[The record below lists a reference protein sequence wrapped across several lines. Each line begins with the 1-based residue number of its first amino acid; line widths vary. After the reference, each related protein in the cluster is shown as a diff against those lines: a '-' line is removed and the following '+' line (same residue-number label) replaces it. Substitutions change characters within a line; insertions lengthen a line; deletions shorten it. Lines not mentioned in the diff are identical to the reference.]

1 MDTVYATCV
10 AFDGRGVLLRGP
22 PGSGKSDLAA
32 RAIESGARLVADDRV
47 TLVRRSVTIIA
58 SAPPSIRGM
67 IELRGLG
74 ILRIDS
80 VEETPVALVVDL
92 AAPHEIERMPE
103 PTRCDILGVELP
115 AIRLAPFEAS
125 ALAKLKLALA
135 NSETP
140 DRWVR

>member
-1 MDTVYATCV
+1 MDPVHATCV
-10 AFDGRGVLLRGP
+10 AFDGQGVLLRGP

-47 TLVRRSVTIIA
+47 TLVRRSATIIA

-74 ILRIDS
+74 ILRIDA
-80 VEETPVALVVDL
+80 VEETPLALVVDL
-92 AAPHEIERMPE
+92 APPREIERLPE
-103 PTRCDILGVELP
+103 PAHCDIMGVALP
-115 AIRLAPFEAS
+115 FIRLAPFEAS
-125 ALAKLKLALA
+125 ALAKLKLAVA
-135 NSETP
+135 GAGTP